1 MSALFESLFDII
13 YLISVIIL
21 GIIIYK
27 NAINYEHKLFGIMA
41 IVLGFG
47 DSFHLVPRI
56 ISILTNDF
64 ASNIVAL
71 GIGQM
76 ITSITMTI
84 FYIILYKIFKIRYN
98 KTNTKL
104 LDYFIYSLAF
114 IRILLSM
121 LPQNQWTL
129 LNKSYS
135 WAIYRNIPFLILGII
150 IIILFLTETKNNKN
164 DLYSNMWI
172 AISLSF
178 GFYIPVVILSP
189 IYPLIGTLMIPKT
202 LAYVW
207 IVYLGYKDN
216 KKDCP
221 HF

>member
-150 IIILFLTETKNNKN
+150 IIILFLTETKNDKN

-216 KKDCP
+216 KY
-221 HF
+221 